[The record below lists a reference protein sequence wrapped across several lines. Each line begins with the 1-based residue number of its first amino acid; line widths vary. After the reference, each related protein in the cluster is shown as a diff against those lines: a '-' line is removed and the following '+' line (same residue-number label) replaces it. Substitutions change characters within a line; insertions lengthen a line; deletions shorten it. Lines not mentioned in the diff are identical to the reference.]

1 MTQTRTA
8 IARSRK
14 RASAKATIQPDVAQ
28 RILEAV
34 PAGICQVAP
43 DGAISF
49 ANAVAID
56 FLGLSYDDLSK
67 MYIADFE
74 RKVVYEDGRHCP
86 VHEYPVVRCLATG
99 QRQPDTTLGIQR
111 SDGRVRWGIFTALP
125 LLDDSG
131 ALAAAVV
138 TFIDITH
145 RKEAEQALRETEER
159 YRQLVELCPDGI
171 LIHVES
177 QIVFANNAI
186 ANILGAGSSQEVVSS
201 TFIDFVHPDFR
212 EAVLGRVR
220 RLSEGASRQPWHEL
234 KVVRRDGV
242 VVPVEAASQTVLLNG
257 ERSVQ
262 VMVRDITHRKRADEE
277 RDQLFSQV
285 ELARSRLEVL
295 SRQLVQVQEA
305 ERRHVAR
312 ELHDHIGQE
321 LTALKLN
328 LDRCASARADASAG
342 VIQEA
347 RGRVDRLVKLV
358 REMSLDLRPTML
370 DDLGL
375 VPALHWHFDRF
386 FGTSGVR
393 VNFKHTGVT
402 ERRFAPD
409 VETAAYRVVQEA
421 LTNVVR
427 HSGAK
432 EVTVR
437 LWTSDNSLS
446 VQVEDPGVG
455 FEPDKAL
462 TGGMS
467 TGLAGMRER
476 AALLGGHVRIESSPG
491 SGTHLTAEFPVS
503 GVPKSES

>member
-1 MTQTRTA
+1 VPQNQNP
-8 IARSRK
+8 IPRSRK
-14 RASAKATIQPDVAQ
+14 RAAANTKVQLDVVQ
-28 RILEAV
+28 RILETV
-34 PAGICQVAP
+34 PAGICQVDAQ
-43 DGAISF
+43 GAISF
-49 ANAVAID
+49 ANSVAID
-56 FLGLSYDDLSK
+56 MLGLSYDDLAK
-67 MYIADFE
+67 MYLGDFD
-74 RKVVYEDGRHCP
+74 RKVVYEDGRECP
-86 VHEYPVVRCLATG
+86 VHEYPVSRCLATG
-99 QRQPDTTLGIQR
+99 QPQPETTLGIR
-111 SDGRVRWGIFTALP
+111 RPDGRVCWAIFSALP
-125 LLDDSG
+125 VFDDSG
-131 ALAAAVV
+131 ALSASVV

-145 RKEAEQALRETEER
+145 RKEAEQALRESEER
-159 YRQLVELCPDGI
+159 YRQLVEFCPDGI
-171 LIHVES
+171 LIHVDGK
-177 QIVFANNAI
+177 IVFANRALRESVGHDFVN
-186 ANILGAGSSQEVVSS
+186 LPVMQ
-201 TFIDFVHPDFR
+201 FVHPDFH
-212 EAVLGRVR
+212 EVVLARFR
-220 RLSEGASRQPWHEL
+220 RLNEGESAQPWHEI
-234 KVVRRDGV
+234 KSVRGDGTIGDIEV
-242 VVPVEAASQTVLLNG
+242 ASQAVALNG
-257 ERSVQ
+257 RRCVQ
-262 VMVRDITHRKRADEE
+262 VMIRDISERKRADRE
-277 RDQLFSQV
+277 RDQLFAEV
-285 ELARSRLEVL
+285 EAARSRLEVL

-328 LDRCASARADASAG
+328 LDRCASAPADASAG

-386 FGTSGVR
+386 FGTSGVH

-455 FEPDKAL
+455 FEPEKAL

-491 SGTHLTAEFPVS
+491 SGTHLTAEFPV
-503 GVPKSES
+503 GDVPKSES